1 MSSKPGRGQLGGSL
15 CLFLTACIWGT
26 AFVAQSVGTEYVGA
40 FTFNMSRSVLAGLVL
55 LPVIAISGRMKKN
68 RGFSGGNGTETA
80 GAGGNIAEKTA
91 GKDEKSEKK
100 QLIAGG
106 ILCGIALCVAS
117 NLQQIGIAYTT
128 VGKAGF
134 ITAMYI
140 ILVPVFSV
148 FLHKKAGMKLWISVV
163 IAVAGLYLL
172 CMTEG
177 FSVAKGDL
185 IVFLCAVAFSVHI
198 LAVSYFAPRVDGI
211 KMSCIQF
218 WTAAVISA
226 AGMLIFEQ
234 PDPQALLDAWLPV
247 CYAGVLSSGV
257 GYTLQIVG
265 QKDVNPTLASL
276 IMSLESV
283 ISVIAG
289 WVLLHQTMGA
299 REIAGCVLMF
309 AAIIL
314 AQLPERRRDAAQEK
328 ATH

>member
-1 MSSKPGRGQLGGSL
+1 MSSKSGKSQLGGSL
-15 CLFLTACIWGT
+15 CLFLTAFIWGT

-40 FTFNMSRSVLAGLVL
+40 FTFNMSRSVLAGLAL
-55 LPVIAISGRMKKN
+55 LPVIAVSEGRKRNRDIPDVRAEENRNEKKKE
-68 RGFSGGNGTETA
+68 R
-80 GAGGNIAEKTA
+80 
-91 GKDEKSEKK
+91 K

-106 ILCGIALCVAS
+106 ILCGTALCVAS

-172 CMTEG
+172 CMTG
-177 FSVAKGDL
+177 GGLSVEKGDL
-185 IVFLCAVAFSVHI
+185 IVFCCAVAFSVHI
-198 LAVSYFAPRVDGI
+198 LTISFFAPKVDGV

-226 AGMLIFEQ
+226 AGMLIFER
-234 PDPQALLDAWLPV
+234 PDPDAVLAAWMPI
-247 CYAGVLSSGV
+247 CYAGILSSGV

-265 QKDVNPTLASL
+265 QKDLNPTVASL

-289 WVLLHQTMGA
+289 WVILGQSMGA
-299 REIAGCVLMF
+299 REIAGCILMF

-314 AQLPERRRDAAQEK
+314 AQLPERQKRHEISAETRIRR
-328 ATH
+328 

>member
-1 MSSKPGRGQLGGSL
+1 
-15 CLFLTACIWGT
+15 
-26 AFVAQSVGTEYVGA
+26 
-40 FTFNMSRSVLAGLVL
+40 MSRSVLAGLVL
-55 LPVIAISGRMKKN
+55 LPVIAVSERMKKN
-68 RGFSGGNGTETA
+68 GGVTGTESVNDSGYHAAKT
-80 GAGGNIAEKTA
+80 AEK
-91 GKDEKSEKK
+91 EKK
-100 QLIAGG
+100 QARRQLIAGG

-140 ILVPVFSV
+140 ILVPIFSV
-148 FLHKKAGMKLWISVV
+148 FLHKKAGIKLWISVV

-177 FSVAKGDL
+177 LSVAGGDL
-185 IVFLCAVAFSVHI
+185 IVFLCAIAFSVHI
-198 LAVSYFAPRVDGI
+198 LVVSHFAPKVDGV

-218 WTAAVISA
+218 WTAAAISA
-226 AGMLIFEQ
+226 VGMLIFEQ
-234 PDPQALLDAWLPV
+234 PDPQAILDAWMPV
-247 CYAGVLSSGV
+247 CYAGILSSGV

-265 QKDVNPTLASL
+265 QKDVNPTIASL

-289 WVLLHQTMGA
+289 WVLLDQAMGA

-314 AQLPERRRDAAQEK
+314 AQLPERRKSPARGEAAAGPDSQGM
-328 ATH
+328 